1 MPDEELI
8 KRILPHDQAAEQS
21 VIGSMIMD
29 PEAIALAQKYL
40 SRDDFYQKSNG
51 LLFSA
56 IVSLDNDGQ
65 AVDNVTLKDRL
76 RQMDAPEN
84 IATDTALAEIVSAV
98 PTSTNIEYYAK
109 IVSDKAKLRAMIKT
123 MEELTNNCYMGREGT
138 EALMAETE
146 QKMFHV
152 LQKKNSQDHV
162 PIQDVVMEEIAK
174 SKS

>member
-1 MPDEELI
+1 MPDQELI

-109 IVSDKAKLRAMIKT
+109 IVSDKAKLRARI
-123 MEELTNNCYMGREGT
+123 
-138 EALMAETE
+138 
-146 QKMFHV
+146 
-152 LQKKNSQDHV
+152 
-162 PIQDVVMEEIAK
+162 
-174 SKS
+174 